1 MVDECEDEW
10 RRPVCELWDQDL
22 QGQDWAGAT
31 HARKD
36 DLGVRMTS
44 GWLGH
49 SKGARGFSILCLL

>member
-10 RRPVCELWDQDL
+10 RHPDL
-22 QGQDWAGAT
+22 QGEDWAGAM

-49 SKGARGFSILCLL
+49 RKGARGFI